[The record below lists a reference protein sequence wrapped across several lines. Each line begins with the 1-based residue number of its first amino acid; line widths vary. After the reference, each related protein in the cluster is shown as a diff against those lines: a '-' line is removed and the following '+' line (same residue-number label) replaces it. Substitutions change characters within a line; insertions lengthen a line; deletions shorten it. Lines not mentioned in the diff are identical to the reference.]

1 MTSGNSQGL
10 RIGFVGLGRMGRPMS
25 ARLAAAGY
33 HVAGYD
39 VSGEARRQASVL
51 GVVEAATLGDV
62 ARGCDVL
69 VLMLPGSEAVEG
81 VLAEPTLLHSLS
93 RGALVVDMSS
103 SQPLRTREVAA
114 SLASR
119 GFRMLDAPVSG
130 GVSGAQAGTL
140 TIMVGGDPADL
151 AAVRPCLEVL
161 GRVVHTGAIGSGHA
175 VKALN
180 NLLSATHLWVTSE
193 AMVAGQR
200 FGIDPKVMLEV
211 FNTSSGRSGSTD
223 NKWPNFILTGTF
235 DSGFGLSLM
244 IKDIKIAVELAQQVG
259 APSLLGPEVLDLWAR
274 AAGDLPSGADH
285 TEVAKWLLAEGATYA
300 S

>member
-1 MTSGNSQGL
+1 MTSQGL
-10 RIGFVGLGRMGRPMS
+10 RIGFVGLGHMGSPMS

-33 HVAGYD
+33 DVAGYD
-39 VSGEARRQASVL
+39 VSGEARRHASAL

-69 VLMLPGSEAVEG
+69 ILMLPGSEAVAG
-81 VLAEPTLLHSLS
+81 VVAEPALLEQLR

-103 SQPLRTREVAA
+103 SQPLRTRELAA

-130 GVSGAQAGTL
+130 GVSGAEAGTL
-140 TIMVGGDPADL
+140 TIMAGGDPADL
-151 AAVRPCLEVL
+151 AAVRPCLDVL

-193 AMVAGQR
+193 AMLAGQR

-223 NKWPNFILTGTF
+223 NKWPNFILPGTF
-235 DSGFGLSLM
+235 NSGFGLHLM
-244 IKDIKIAVELAQQVG
+244 VKDMKIAVELAEQVG
-259 APSLLGPEVLDLWAR
+259 APSLLGSEALELWAR
-274 AAGDLPSGADH
+274 AAQDLPAGADH
-285 TEVAKWLLAEGATYA
+285 TEVAKWLGTEGADYA